1 MRARLGAFIRDETGE
16 TMIEYVM
23 LGLFLTVMAFALFT
37 G

>member
-1 MRARLGAFIRDETGE
+1 MTDRLGAFIRDESGE

-23 LGLFLTVMAFALFT
+23 LGLFLTVMAFAIFT

>member
-1 MRARLGAFIRDETGE
+1 MRARLGAFIRDQAGE

-23 LGLFLTVMAFALFT
+23 LGLFLSIMAVAIFR